1 MCLVCS
7 VVSNHWL
14 VLFLV
19 STMGNIW
26 SYFFPSLEASVPDP
40 SSILLTEEEET
51 IPTKTTEEDVLVEHV
66 EEISTEE
73 SMVRLAEQLEPNTQK
88 EEDITEIEEIEEE
101 KIEDT
106 IKTDDIGETED
117 GFEVIAEDDSAL
129 IMKKETPEP
138 EKTPVDVPIASED
151 KDVESIE
158 VKEDAEVQVKT
169 EVKEEVKTEVLVQEE
184 VDANPLAA
192 LKSGVEALIVELT
205 PENEGKVEEKVE
217 EKQEEAIEVKKE
229 NHIITSE
236 DIAAQVEMK
245 LEDIGIVEEVKDD
258 SKEISVKTT

>member
-7 VVSNHWL
+7 VIANHWL
-14 VLFLV
+14 VLFLL

-26 SYFFPSLEASVPDP
+26 SYFFPSLETSVPDP
-40 SSILLTEEEET
+40 SSILLTEEEES
-51 IPTKTTEEDVLVEHV
+51 IPTNNKEDELLVEHV

-73 SMVRLAEQLEPNTQK
+73 SMVRLAEKLEPNTQK
-88 EEDITEIEEIEEE
+88 EEDITEIEAINEE

-106 IKTDDIGETED
+106 TKTEDIAETDD

-129 IMKKETPEP
+129 ILEKEKPEP
-138 EKTPVDVPIASED
+138 EKTSEEVLISSGD
-151 KDVESIE
+151 KDVEVIE
-158 VKEDAEVQVKT
+158 VKEETEVQVEA
-169 EVKEEVKTEVLVQEE
+169 EVKEEVKTEVLVEEE
-184 VDANPLAA
+184 VDTNPLAA

-205 PENEGKVEEKVE
+205 PENEEKVEEKVL
-217 EKQEEAIEVKKE
+217 EKKDETIEVKKE

-236 DIAAQVEMK
+236 DIAAEVEMK

-258 SKEISVKTT
+258 LKENSVKTT